1 MNIVETSE
9 KEFND
14 IDHARQIIAHENSRK
29 FAFLEIDKIHGKY
42 GLSWCSDLV
51 EPVIINSSTTS
62 SVWIGVDQKLVSVSK
77 LRGNIIAALKLN
89 SNLIDIA
96 CSETITAVLTET
108 EVFVFNHDGSIQL
121 IKDLPEIG
129 SGLSIS
135 NNTFCIDMID
145 GETLDI
151 EIDALNL
158 VSV

>member
-1 MNIVETSE
+1 MNIVEISE
-9 KEFND
+9 KEFNY
-14 IDHARQIIAHENSRK
+14 IDHARQVIYHENSRK
-29 FAFLEIDKIHGKY
+29 FAFFELEKNHGKY

-51 EPVIINSSTTS
+51 KPVIIDSSNTS
-62 SVWIGVDQKLVSVSK
+62 LIWIGIDQKLVSISK
-77 LRGNIIAALKLN
+77 LRGNIIVSLKLN
-89 SNLIDIA
+89 SSLIDIA
-96 CSETITAVLTET
+96 CSEAITAVLTEA